1 MFSKKNNIAEY
12 ILHLWQIE
20 DYLRAFPEQAD
31 KSKELREI
39 SEMMHAE
46 GIIEKGH
53 LQLAQIAL
61 REMEELHDQLVNTDA
76 IYRAAA
82 MQLAPKLAILKSK
95 SDNENQSDLSMIFV
109 FMYSIMLLNL
119 QKKELSDETLLLKK
133 QAGQLLTY
141 LSRCYRDEKDSN

>member
-141 LSRCYRDEKDSN
+141 LSRCYRDEKNSN

>member
-31 KSKELREI
+31 KSKELSEI

>member
-12 ILHLWQIE
+12 VLHLWQIE

-31 KSKELREI
+31 KSKELSEI